1 MNLAEL
7 FKSLG
12 DETRL
17 RIVNLLREQQL
28 CVCEMVEI
36 TGLSQPK
43 ISRHIARLRTMDIVI
58 ANRNEQYVYYSL
70 NLDKPE
76 CVELF
81 EWIGRNAKDDVFE
94 ADLNHL
100 RTIDSFVCT
109 RS

>member
-1 MNLAEL
+1 MNLVEL

-17 RIVNLLREQQL
+17 RIVTLLHQQQL

-43 ISRHIARLRTMDIVI
+43 ISRHIARLRTSDIVV

-70 NLDKPE
+70 NRDLPELPELLD
-76 CVELF
+76 
-81 EWIGRNAKDDVFE
+81 WIARHTTDAVFK
-94 ADLNHL
+94 ADQDNL
-100 RTIDSFVCT
+100 RMIESFVCT
-109 RS
+109 R